1 MTTPRRVVVGVDGS
15 QASARG
21 VRWAADIASDTGAEV
36 VAVHVLGLL
45 AHLGP
50 DPDDATP
57 SQSHR
62 DEVRHR
68 FEEEWCTGLRQ
79 AGVAHECRLVEG
91 SPVVALLDTAAQV
104 EADLIVV
111 GRRGAGGFPGL
122 QLGSTSLQLVE
133 HAQVPVVVVPS

>member
-1 MTTPRRVVVGVDGS
+1 MSAPRRMVVGVDSS

-21 VRWAADIASDTGAEV
+21 VRWAADVAVDTGAEV
-36 VAVHVLGLL
+36 VAVHALGLL

-62 DEVRHR
+62 DEVRRR
-68 FEEEWCTGLRQ
+68 FEGEWCAGLQR
-79 AGVAHECRLVEG
+79 ADVAHECRLVEG
-91 SPVVALLDTAAQV
+91 SPVIALLDTAARV
-104 EADLIVV
+104 GADLIVV

-133 HAQVPVVVVPS
+133 HAEVPVVVVPS